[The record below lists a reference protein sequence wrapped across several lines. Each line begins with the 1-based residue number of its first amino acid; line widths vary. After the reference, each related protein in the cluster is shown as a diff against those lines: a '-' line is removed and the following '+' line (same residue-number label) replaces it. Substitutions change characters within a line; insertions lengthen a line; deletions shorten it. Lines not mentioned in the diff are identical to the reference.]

1 MPTSDRIPEDF
12 LDLFARPVLAHLA
25 TIMPDGS
32 PQVTPVWI
40 GYEDGLLLVNTIRG
54 RVKDRNLHPGARVA
68 LDMVDPDDPF
78 RYLAVRGEVVE
89 ATEEGAAASIDA
101 LALRYLGRPTR
112 ATTLP
117 GRASSSRSGQRAWST
132 RSASAKSAE
141 RGNARRHAS
150 VVDGGRHRSA
160 LPAISTFRVPRSYF
174 V

>member
-89 ATEEGAAASIDA
+89 ATEEGAAANIDA
-101 LALRYLGRPTR
+101 LALRYLGTPYPRHDPNRPRKLFKIRPTR
-112 ATTLP
+112 VVYQE
-117 GRASSSRSGQRAWST
+117 RIGQVR
-132 RSASAKSAE
+132 
-141 RGNARRHAS
+141 
-150 VVDGGRHRSA
+150 
-160 LPAISTFRVPRSYF
+160 
-174 V
+174 